1 MNTKII
7 FNILH
12 IIKKVN
18 QTNLFNMLKVFV
30 TGSTGF
36 IGSHLVERLIH
47 KGYRVV
53 CLVRKHSNL
62 KWLKDLPIEY
72 VYGDL
77 FDVEPLRKA
86 VSDVDYIYH
95 IAGVTASKT
104 KRGYFLGNQEAT
116 KVLLKAAETNSNLKR
131 FVFAGSL
138 TAVGPST
145 DGKPVNEE
153 SALKPITTYGISKM
167 AAEKEVLSFQNKI
180 PFTIVRIPAV
190 YGQRDTATLD
200 FFKTVNKGI
209 IPLVGFKSKYVNIL
223 HVNDVV
229 DGLIL
234 AGEHPDAVG
243 KIYFIGSEKAY
254 TWEEIGRVIQQI
266 IHCKTIKVR
275 IPEFIVVVVAAL
287 YNLIDLFN
295 RKPSVFNFEKSKD
308 MIADAW
314 ICDISKAKKE
324 LGFLQ
329 KVSLE
334 EGVKE
339 TFKWYKEVGW
349 IK

>member
-1 MNTKII
+1 MI
-7 FNILH
+7 
-12 IIKKVN
+12 
-18 QTNLFNMLKVFV
+18 KVFV

-36 IGSHLVERLIH
+36 IGSHLVERLID
-47 KGYRVV
+47 KGHHVK
-53 CLVRKHSNL
+53 CLVRKHSNNR
-62 KWLKDLPIEY
+62 WLKKLAVEY

-77 FDVEPLRKA
+77 FDIETLQKG

-116 KVLLKAAETNSNLKR
+116 RNLLIAAETNLKLKR
-131 FVFAGSL
+131 FIFAGSL
-138 TAVGPST
+138 TAVGPSP

-153 SALKPITTYGISKM
+153 SELQPITTYGKSKL
-167 AAEKEVLSFQNKI
+167 AAEKEVLSFQSKI
-180 PFTIVRIPAV
+180 PVTIVRIPAV

-200 FFKTVNKGI
+200 FFKTVNNGI

-234 AGEHPDAVG
+234 AGEHLNAVG
-243 KIYFIGSEKAY
+243 KTYFIGSENAY
-254 TWEEIGRVIQQI
+254 TWEDIGSVTQEIIQR
-266 IHCKTIKVR
+266 KAIKVR
-275 IPEFIVVVVAAL
+275 IPEFIVVLVAAL
-287 YNLIDLFN
+287 YNLIDLFSL
-295 RKPSVFNFEKSKD
+295 KPSVFNFEKRKD

-324 LGFLQ
+324 LGFVP

-334 EGVKE
+334 NGVRE
-339 TFKWYKEVGW
+339 TFKWYKEAGW

>member
-1 MNTKII
+1 MIKI
-7 FNILH
+7 
-12 IIKKVN
+12 
-18 QTNLFNMLKVFV
+18 FV

-36 IGSHLVERLIH
+36 IGSHLVKYLINQGH
-47 KGYRVV
+47 HVK
-53 CLVRKHSNL
+53 CLVRKHSNN
-62 KWLKDLPIEY
+62 KWLKELPVEY

-77 FDVEPLRKA
+77 FDVEVLRKA
-86 VSDVDYIYH
+86 VLDVDYIYH

-104 KRGYFLGNQEAT
+104 KSGYFLGNQEAT
-116 KVLLKAAETNSNLKR
+116 KNLLHAAETHSNLKR

-138 TAVGPST
+138 SAVGPST

-153 SALKPITTYGISKM
+153 SKLQPITTYGKSKM

-180 PFTIVRIPAV
+180 PVTIVRIPAV
-190 YGQRDTATLD
+190 YGPRDTATLD
-200 FFKTVNKGI
+200 FFKTVNNGI

-223 HVNDVV
+223 HVDDVV

-243 KIYFIGSEKAY
+243 KTYFIGSEKAY
-254 TWEEIGRVIQQI
+254 TWEDIGKVTQEI
-266 IHCKTIKVR
+266 IHRKTIKVR
-275 IPEFIVVVVAAL
+275 IPEFLVVLVAAL
-287 YNLIDLFN
+287 YNLIDLFS

-314 ICDISKAKKE
+314 ICDISKAKNE
-324 LGFLQ
+324 LGFQQ
-329 KVSLE
+329 KITLE

-339 TFKWYKEVGW
+339 TF
-349 IK
+349 

>member
-1 MNTKII
+1 MIKI
-7 FNILH
+7 
-12 IIKKVN
+12 
-18 QTNLFNMLKVFV
+18 FV

-36 IGSHLVERLIH
+36 IGSHLVERLIK
-47 KGYRVV
+47 KGYLVK
-53 CLVRKHSNL
+53 CLVRKHANQQ
-62 KWLKDLPIEY
+62 WLKELPVEY
-72 VYGDL
+72 IYGDL
-77 FDVEPLRKA
+77 FDIDVLQKG

-104 KRGYFLGNQEAT
+104 KSGYFLGNQEAT
-116 KVLLKAAETNSNLKR
+116 KNLLIAAETNSNLKR

-138 TAVGPST
+138 SAVGPSP
-145 DGKPVNEE
+145 DGTPVNEE
-153 SALKPITTYGISKM
+153 SKLLPITTYGKSKM
-167 AAEKEVLSFQNKI
+167 EAEKEVLRFQNKI

-200 FFKTVNKGI
+200 FFKTVNNGI

-223 HVNDVV
+223 HVDDVV

-243 KIYFIGSEKAY
+243 KTYFIGSEKAY
-254 TWEEIGRVIQQI
+254 TWEDIGRVTQEI
-266 IHCKTIKVR
+266 IHRKTIKVR
-275 IPEFIVVVVAAL
+275 IPEFIVVIVAAL
-287 YNLIDLFN
+287 YNLIDLFS

-314 ICDISKAKKE
+314 ICDISKAKNE
-324 LGFLQ
+324 LGFQQ
-329 KVSLE
+329 KITLE

>member
-1 MNTKII
+1 MIKI
-7 FNILH
+7 
-12 IIKKVN
+12 
-18 QTNLFNMLKVFV
+18 FV
-30 TGSTGF
+30 TGASGF
-36 IGSHLVERLIH
+36 IGSHLVENLILR
-47 KGYRVV
+47 GYHVK
-53 CLVRKHSNL
+53 CLIRKHSNQR
-62 KWLKDLPIEY
+62 WLKGLPVEY

-77 FDVEPLRKA
+77 FDFEVLRKA

-131 FVFAGSL
+131 FIFAGSL

-153 SALKPITTYGISKM
+153 SKLQPITTYGKSKM

-190 YGQRDTATLD
+190 YGPRDTATLD
-200 FFKTVNKGI
+200 FFKTVNNGI

-223 HVNDVV
+223 HVDDVV

-234 AGEHPDAVG
+234 AGEHPDAAG
-243 KIYFIGSEKAY
+243 KTYFIGSEKAY
-254 TWEEIGRVIQQI
+254 TWEDIGKVTQEI
-266 IHCKTIKVR
+266 IHRKTIKVR
-275 IPEFIVVVVAAL
+275 VPEFIVVIVAAL
-287 YNLIDLFN
+287 YNLIDLFS

-314 ICDISKAKKE
+314 ICDISKAKNE
-324 LGFLQ
+324 LGFQQ
-329 KVSLE
+329 KITLE

-339 TFKWYKEVGW
+339 TFKWYKEAGW

>member
-1 MNTKII
+1 M
-7 FNILH
+7 
-12 IIKKVN
+12 IK
-18 QTNLFNMLKVFV
+18 FFV

-36 IGSHLVERLIH
+36 IGSHLVKYLINQGH
-47 KGYRVV
+47 HVK
-53 CLVRKHSNL
+53 CLVRKHSNN
-62 KWLKDLPIEY
+62 KWLKELAVEY
-72 VYGDL
+72 VYGDM
-77 FDVEPLRKA
+77 FDVEVLRKA
-86 VSDVDYIYH
+86 VADVDYIYH

-116 KVLLKAAETNSNLKR
+116 RNLLIAAETNSNLKR

-138 TAVGPST
+138 AAVGPST

-153 SALKPITTYGISKM
+153 SELQPITTYGRSKM

-190 YGQRDTATLD
+190 YGPRDTATLD
-200 FFKTVNKGI
+200 FFKSVNNGI

-234 AGEHPDAVG
+234 AGEHPDAAG

-254 TWEEIGRVIQQI
+254 TWEDIGRVTQKIIQR
-266 IHCKTIKVR
+266 KTIKLR
-275 IPEFIVVVVAAL
+275 IPEFIVVLVASI
-287 YNLIDLFN
+287 YNLINLFS
-295 RKPSVFNFEKSKD
+295 RKPSVLNFEKSKD
-308 MIADAW
+308 IIADAW
-314 ICDISKAKKE
+314 ICDSSKAKKE
-324 LGFLQ
+324 LGFQQ
-329 KVSLE
+329 KITLE

>member
-1 MNTKII
+1 MRKIFI
-7 FNILH
+7 
-12 IIKKVN
+12 
-18 QTNLFNMLKVFV
+18 

-36 IGSHLVERLIH
+36 IGSHLVEFLIKQGH
-47 KGYRVV
+47 HVK
-53 CLVRKHSNL
+53 CLVRKHSNN
-62 KWLKDLPIEY
+62 KWLKDLPVEY
-72 VYGDL
+72 IYGDL
-77 FDVEPLRKA
+77 FDVEVLRKG

-104 KRGYFLGNQEAT
+104 KKGYFLGNQIAT
-116 KVLLKAAETNSNLKR
+116 RNLLIAAEANSNLKR

-145 DGKPVNEE
+145 DGKAVNEE
-153 SALKPITTYGISKM
+153 SKPKPITTYGKSKL

-190 YGQRDTATLD
+190 YGPRDTATLD
-200 FFKTVNKGI
+200 FFKSVNSGI
-209 IPLVGFKSKYVNIL
+209 VPLVGFKSKYVNIL

-234 AGEHPDAVG
+234 AAEHLDAAG

-254 TWEEIGRVIQQI
+254 TWEEIGRVTQKIIQR
-266 IHCKTIKVR
+266 KTIKVR
-275 IPEFIVVVVAAL
+275 IPEFVVILVTAI
-287 YNLIDLFN
+287 YSLINFFS
-295 RKPSVFNFEKSKD
+295 RKPSVLNFEKSKD

-314 ICDISKAKKE
+314 ICDISKAQKE
-324 LGFLQ
+324 LGFMP

-334 EGVKE
+334 DGINE
-339 TFKWYKEVGW
+339 TFKWYKKVGW